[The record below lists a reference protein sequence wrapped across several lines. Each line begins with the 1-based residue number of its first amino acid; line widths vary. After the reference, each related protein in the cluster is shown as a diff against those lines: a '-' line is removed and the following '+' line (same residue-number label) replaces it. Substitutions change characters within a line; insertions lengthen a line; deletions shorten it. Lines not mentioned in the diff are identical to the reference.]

1 MIVFAADLKVLPL
14 AVFAVVLAVTLGVT
28 YWAAKRTSSASD
40 FYAAGRGITGFQNGW
55 AIAGDYMS
63 ASSFLGFAGLTFLFG
78 VDAFVGLMA
87 AIIAFVP
94 VLFFLAERM
103 RNSGKYTLADVLS
116 FRLRERPARLVAA
129 VGTLSVVIIY
139 LLAQMVGAGAL
150 IQALTG
156 ITFTPAVI
164 IVGGFMLAYVIFGGM
179 LATTWVQIIKAG
191 LLMTAGV
198 GWRCS
203 WARRWASARPSC
215 SAARPRT
222 IRRALG
228 YLKPGLQF
236 PSGLALLSFGIAFVF
251 GTAGLP
257 HILVRF
263 FTVPNAKAARGSIG
277 WAVFLIG
284 VFYLIVMFVG
294 VGARAILTPT
304 EGKAAGETGNLA
316 IPELAEH
323 LGGGKGSTGGDIFL
337 AIISA
342 VALATILAVVAGLVI
357 SASGAVAHDVWS
369 NVIRKGR
376 DSEKEEVWVAKIAA
390 IVIGVLAIALALIGG
405 AEFNVSVLVGLAFC
419 FASSVTFPAL
429 LLALWWREFNTMGAI
444 AGMLS
449 GLLSST
455 VLIILSNPVWPG
467 ATSPL
472 GSLALDNPAIFCI
485 PIGFLGCFLGTKLST
500 ERGND
505 RQYDE
510 LYVRSETGLGAEAA
524 GDGHAPKPKQRGPSR
539 RRSPSGRGERRR
551 RRAHPRARRDPDRQ
565 PTG

>member
-1 MIVFAADLKVLPL
+1 MTTVFAADLKVLPL
-14 AVFAVVLAVTLGVT
+14 AVFGIVLAITLGVT

-63 ASSFLGFAGLTFLFG
+63 ASSFLGFAGLIFLFG

-103 RNSGKYTLADVLS
+103 RNSGKFTLADVLS

-129 VGTLSVVIIY
+129 IGTLSVVIIY

-179 LATTWVQIIKAG
+179 LATTWVQIIKAT
-191 LLMTAGV
+191 LLMAAGV
-198 GWRCS
+198 AMTIFVGAKVGFNPVELFQQ
-203 WARRWASARPSC
+203 ARDAHPKGPA
-215 SAARPRT
+215 
-222 IRRALG
+222 
-228 YLKPGLQF
+228 YLEPGLQF
-236 PSGLALLSFGIAFVF
+236 DSGLALLSFGIAFVF

-257 HILVRF
+257 HILMRF
-263 FTVPNAKAARGSIG
+263 FTVPDAKAARGSVG

-284 VFYLIVMFVG
+284 AFYLMVMFVG
-294 VGARAILTPT
+294 VGARAILTPA

-316 IPELAEH
+316 IPELAQH
-323 LGGGKGSTGGDIFL
+323 LGGGEGSAGGDIFL

-369 NVIRKGR
+369 NVIRKGK
-376 DSEKEEVWVAKIAA
+376 DSEKEEVWVAKVAA
-390 IVIGVLAIALALIGG
+390 VAIGVLAIALALVGG

-429 LLALWWREFNTMGAI
+429 LLALWWREFNTMGAVI
-444 AGMLS
+444 GMSS
-449 GLLSST
+449 GLISST

-467 ATSPL
+467 ETSPL
-472 GSLALDNPAIFCI
+472 GSLALDNPAIFAI
-485 PIGFLGCFLGTKLST
+485 PIGFLGCYLGTKLSS

-524 GDGHAPKPKQRGPSR
+524 GEATRPH
-539 RRSPSGRGERRR
+539 
-551 RRAHPRARRDPDRQ
+551 ARRHEEAAPEPVGTR
-565 PTG
+565 

>member
-1 MIVFAADLKVLPL
+1 MTTVFAADLKVLPL
-14 AVFAVVLAVTLGVT
+14 AVFAVVLAITLGVT

-63 ASSFLGFAGLTFLFG
+63 ASSFLGFAGLIFLFG

-103 RNSGKYTLADVLS
+103 RNSGKFTLADVLS
-116 FRLRERPARLVAA
+116 FRLRERPARLTAA
-129 VGTLSVVIIY
+129 IGTLSVVIIY

-179 LATTWVQIIKAG
+179 LATTWVQIIKAT
-191 LLMTAGV
+191 LLMAAGV
-198 GWRCS
+198 AMTIFVGAQVGFNPVELFQQ
-203 WARRWASARPSC
+203 ARDAHPKG
-215 SAARPRT
+215 AA
-222 IRRALG
+222 
-228 YLKPGLQF
+228 YLEPGLQF
-236 PSGLALLSFGIAFVF
+236 DSGLALLSFGIAFVF

-257 HILVRF
+257 HILMRF
-263 FTVPNAKAARGSIG
+263 FTVPDAKAARGSVG

-284 VFYLIVMFVG
+284 AFYLMVMFVG

-316 IPELAEH
+316 IPELAQH
-323 LGGGKGSTGGDIFL
+323 LGGGEGSAGGDIFL

-369 NVIRKGR
+369 NVIRKGK
-376 DSEKEEVWVAKIAA
+376 DSEKEEVWVAKVAA
-390 IVIGVLAIALALIGG
+390 VAIGVLAIGLALVGG

-429 LLALWWREFNTMGAI
+429 LLALWWREFNTMGAVIGMSSGMI
-444 AGMLS
+444 A
-449 GLLSST
+449 ST

-467 ATSPL
+467 ETSPL
-472 GSLALDNPAIFCI
+472 GSLALDNPAIFAI
-485 PIGFLGCFLGTKLST
+485 PIGFLGCFLGTKLSS
-500 ERGND
+500 ERDNE

-524 GDGHAPKPKQRGPSR
+524 GDGHTPAPR
-539 RRSPSGRGERRR
+539 RREEAAPEPVGTR
-551 RRAHPRARRDPDRQ
+551 
-565 PTG
+565 

>member
-1 MIVFAADLKVLPL
+1 MTTVFAADLKVLPL
-14 AVFAVVLAVTLGVT
+14 AVFGVVLAVTLGVT

-63 ASSFLGFAGLTFLFG
+63 ASSFLGFAGLGFLFG

-103 RNSGKYTLADVLS
+103 RNSGKFTLADVLS

-164 IVGGFMLAYVIFGGM
+164 IVGTFMLAYVIFGGM
-179 LATTWVQIIKAG
+179 LATTWVQIIKAT
-191 LLMTAGV
+191 LLMAAGV
-198 GWRCS
+198 ALTIFVGAEVGFSPTELFSR
-203 WARRWASARPSC
+203 
-215 SAARPRT
+215 AAENHP
-222 IRRALG
+222 AGLD
-228 YLKPGLQF
+228 YLKSGLQF
-236 PSGLALLSFGIAFVF
+236 DSGLALLSFGIAFVF

-257 HILVRF
+257 HILMRF
-263 FTVPNAKAARGSIG
+263 FTVPNAKAARGSVG

-284 VFYLIVMFVG
+284 TFYLIVMFVG
-294 VGARAILTPT
+294 VGARAILTPA

-316 IPELAEH
+316 IPELALH
-323 LGGGKGSTGGDIFL
+323 LGGGEGSAGGDIFL

-369 NVIRKGR
+369 NVVRKGH
-376 DSEKEEVWVAKIAA
+376 DSEKEEVWVAKLSA
-390 IVIGVLAIALALIGG
+390 VGIGVLSIVLALVGG

-444 AGMLS
+444 VGMLS
-449 GLLSST
+449 GMLSST

-485 PIGFLGCFLGTKLST
+485 PIGFLGCYLGTKLST
-500 ERGND
+500 EHGND
-505 RQYDE
+505 RQYSE
-510 LYVRSETGLGAEAA
+510 LYVRSETGVGAEAA
-524 GDGHAPKPKQRGPSR
+524 GDAHAPKKPR
-539 RRSPSGRGERRR
+539 RREEAAPEPVGTR
-551 RRAHPRARRDPDRQ
+551 
-565 PTG
+565 

>member
-14 AVFAVVLAVTLGVT
+14 AVFGIVLAVTLGVT

-198 GWRCS
+198 ALAVFVGAKVGFSPTELFSR
-203 WARRWASARPSC
+203 
-215 SAARPRT
+215 AAENHPKG
-222 IRRALG
+222 LD

-236 PSGLALLSFGIAFVF
+236 DSGLALLSFGVAFVF

-337 AIISA
+337 AIIAA

-369 NVIRKGR
+369 NVVRKGR
-376 DSEKEEVWVAKIAA
+376 DSEKEEVWVAKVAA
-390 IVIGVLAIALALIGG
+390 IVIGVLAIALALAGG

-485 PIGFLGCFLGTKLST
+485 PIGFLGCFLGTKLSS
-500 ERGND
+500 ERGNE

-510 LYVRSETGLGAEAA
+510 LLVRSETGLGAELA
-524 GDGHAPKPKQRGPSR
+524 GDGHAPKPKTK
-539 RRSPSGRGERRR
+539 
-551 RRAHPRARRDPDRQ
+551 RAEPAPEPVGTR
-565 PTG
+565 

>member
-1 MIVFAADLKVLPL
+1 MTVVFAADLKALPL
-14 AVFAVVLAVTLGVT
+14 AVFGIVLAITLGIT

-63 ASSFLGFAGLTFLFG
+63 ASSFLGFAGLIFLFG

-94 VLFFLAERM
+94 VVFFLAERM
-103 RNSGKYTLADVLS
+103 RNSGKFTLADVLS

-129 VGTLSVVIIY
+129 IGTLAIVIIY

-156 ITFTPAVI
+156 VSFTPAVI
-164 IVGGFMLAYVIFGGM
+164 VVGTFMLAYVIFGGM
-179 LATTWVQIIKAG
+179 LATTWVQIIKAT
-191 LLMTAGV
+191 LLMASGV
-198 GWRCS
+198 ALTVFVGIKMGFNPVELFQQ
-203 WARRWASARPSC
+203 ARDAHPEG
-215 SAARPRT
+215 AA
-222 IRRALG
+222 
-228 YLKPGLQF
+228 YLEPGLQF
-236 PSGLALLSFGIAFVF
+236 DSGLALLSFGIAFVF

-257 HILVRF
+257 HILMRF
-263 FTVPNAKAARGSIG
+263 FTVPNAKAARSSVG

-284 VFYLIVMFVG
+284 SFYLMVMFVG
-294 VGARAILTPT
+294 VGARALLTPE

-316 IPELAEH
+316 IPELAKN
-323 LGGGKGSTGGDIFL
+323 LGGGEGSAGGDIFL

-369 NVIRKGR
+369 NIVRR
-376 DSEKEEVWVAKIAA
+376 NQDSEKEEVWVAKVAA
-390 IVIGVLAIALALIGG
+390 VAIGVLAIGLALLGG

-429 LLALWWREFNTMGAI
+429 LLALWWREFNTTGAI
-444 AGMLS
+444 TGMLA
-449 GLLSST
+449 GLISSA

-485 PIGFLGCFLGTKLST
+485 PIGFLGCFIGTKLSS
-500 ERGND
+500 ERGNE

-510 LYVRSETGLGAEAA
+510 LYVRSETGLGAEPA
-524 GDGHAPKPKQRGPSR
+524 GDGHAPPR
-539 RRSPSGRGERRR
+539 RREETAPEPVGSR
-551 RRAHPRARRDPDRQ
+551 
-565 PTG
+565 